1 MVKHDELN
9 ARIYGL
15 RAGLAGVIEV
25 VEKMQKEAPHVA
37 RFIDLDQFLA
47 RLDAAREN
55 LKDAKE
61 ILGVA

>member
-1 MVKHDELN
+1 
-9 ARIYGL
+9 
-15 RAGLAGVIEV
+15 VIEV